1 MFNLQALGIPP
12 NLLILGAVAAGSML
26 AVYGVAQVMSEKNV
40 AAARMSQH
48 GRRRS
53 AGHGEMLIRDEDS
66 NASTFAAGIL
76 ADDERQRIQVQR
88 ELARAGLRG
97 PHAVRNF
104 FFFRVTLG
112 LALPGLFLL
121 LLALAQTGNPYLP
134 GGLTD
139 WLNGLSSAA
148 TLFCLALFCYV
159 GYVVPGIWLDRR
171 VAERK
176 WQIEAAFP
184 NALDLLQISVE
195 AGLGFDS
202 AMTRVAQEIQPVAP
216 ELAEEFMIAQAEI
229 QAGQERSKA
238 LMSMAN
244 RTGVETIAS
253 FVSVVLQ
260 SIQFGTPMG
269 EALTTYSKEM
279 RVFRELRAQEKANK
293 LPVQMSAVLASFML
307 PSIVLITLGP
317 VVIRYVRYFA
327 S

>member
-1 MFNLQALGIPP
+1 MFNLQSLGIPP
-12 NLLILGAVAAGSML
+12 NLLILAAVAAGSML
-26 AVYGVAQVMSEKNV
+26 AVYGVAKVLSEKNV
-40 AAARMSQH
+40 AAVRMSKT

-53 AGHGEMLIRDEDS
+53 VGDGETLIKDEES
-66 NASTFAAGIL
+66 SASTFAAGIL
-76 ADDERQRIQVQR
+76 ADDDRQRIQVQR

-104 FFFRVTLG
+104 FLFRVTLG

-121 LLALAQTGNPYLP
+121 LMALAQAGNPYLP
-134 GGLTD
+134 SGLTD
-139 WLNGLSSAA
+139 RLNGLGSTS

-159 GYVVPGIWLDRR
+159 GYVVPGYWLDRR

-202 AMTRVAQEIQPVAP
+202 AMTRVAQEIRPVAP

-238 LMSMAN
+238 LTSMAN
-244 RTGVETIAS
+244 RAGVETIAS

-317 VVIRYVRYFA
+317 VVIRYIRYFA

>member
-12 NLLILGAVAAGSML
+12 NLVILAAVAAGSML
-26 AVYGVAQVMSEKNV
+26 AVYGVAQVMSEKSV
-40 AAARMSQH
+40 AATRMAQH
-48 GRRRS
+48 TRRRPGG
-53 AGHGEMLIRDEDS
+53 AGETLIRDEDS
-66 NASTFAAGIL
+66 KASAFASGIL

-104 FFFRVTLG
+104 FIIRVVAGLG
-112 LALPGLFLL
+112 LPGALIA
-121 LLALAQTGNPYLP
+121 LLAMAQAGSPILP
-134 GGLTD
+134 DGLTD
-139 WLNGLSSAA
+139 WLNGLSSTA
-148 TLFCLALFCYV
+148 TLFGLALLCYV
-159 GYVVPGIWLDRR
+159 GYVLPGYWLDRR

-195 AGLGFDS
+195 AGLGFDA

-238 LMSMAN
+238 LTAMAN
-244 RTGVETIAS
+244 RAGVETIAS

-307 PSIVLITLGP
+307 PSIVMITLGP
-317 VVIRYVRYFA
+317 VVIRYIRYFA